1 MSSQITNNNYITTPT
16 SPNPYIIRKLNNMD
30 EAQILKKKRDDWT
43 RLYHKMLKGIEMM
56 INIQKQVQDM
66 MKIAGEI
73 NTMITEI
80 EEIILQASINN
91 QTTNTTNISEIS
103 ENL

>member
-1 MSSQITNNNYITTPT
+1 
-16 SPNPYIIRKLNNMD
+16 
-30 EAQILKKKRDDWT
+30 
-43 RLYHKMLKGIEMM
+43 MLKGIETM

-91 QTTNTTNISEIS
+91 QTTNATNISEIS